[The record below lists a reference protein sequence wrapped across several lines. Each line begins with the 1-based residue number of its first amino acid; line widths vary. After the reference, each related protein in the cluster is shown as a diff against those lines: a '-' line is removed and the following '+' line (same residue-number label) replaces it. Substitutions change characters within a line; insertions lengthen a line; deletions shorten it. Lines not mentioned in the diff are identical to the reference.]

1 MNKLIMMIGAA
12 AVAASVASPMSASA
26 TTAVWASDVAGSI
39 DDETMWVN
47 GYKPQAGDTLD
58 FSAVTATGMAS
69 LSAFRAINGTTNETR
84 FTTIT
89 GLEHIYLGG
98 TADDGVAQWNV
109 DYLEYN
115 NGDRFVV
122 GSSAQLNVAGKITVK
137 GTTRALF
144 NQGSR
149 WIDADELEIRDGLG
163 TMSYNASKWR
173 LRRLTCTNRSVKA
186 VYLSAYNSGQKNQFV
201 IGSGGVGFSGADSGT
216 SFFAIASSRAIR
228 FDSSAD
234 WTLGKGRT
242 SDNLALHFVSGG
254 KQTLEIGTTDIDDS
268 TIPRT
273 VTFEGGVGT
282 NDGLTDGTLNVDG
295 IGTLIFNTV
304 TGGHRFNSTI
314 NVKNTAT
321 LLLKDTNVS
330 PLGPVN
336 FASGTTLK
344 VEQTTPT
351 GIVDLGGTITMASN
365 SILEFDL
372 AANSATSALKVV
384 NLALPATGTVKVK
397 FAESTVGRYTLAEN
411 LPSGTTTANFTAVN
425 DSSASVYL
433 SVYVEGDKLVAVVTK
448 KAIWKNNAE
457 GNMSVAANWVDDYV
471 PQAGDTLDFSVLS
484 GSSKMIIEDF
494 NDERS
499 FETVIAPA
507 YLYMGEDVNDGHIGW
522 GLKYLTYSSGVDF
535 RVGTAGRLN
544 VEGRIT
550 FTGSSTYLFNVFGG
564 TTVVAG
570 EIVNQGNGNAIMK
583 SPNANAS
590 LRAGKFT
597 YEGTGACTLTCR
609 DDNNAMVHYIVG
621 AGGFGFGGS
630 MSSGKYWYC
639 SAASGKSRTVRI
651 DPSADYCIAE
661 NPSRTDNMA
670 ISLAD
675 TGNVSV
681 YFGTTDV
688 DDPSVAR
695 TVTFNGGLGGYQSK
709 HNVIFDGIG
718 SVVFNT
724 TTDNDQNRFPGT
736 IQVKDSVKFILRDTA
751 TTAKGPMTF
760 AAGTTLKVE
769 QTSPTGIVELG
780 GALTLSANSTL
791 DFDFAENSATSAL
804 KVASLTMPA
813 SGKVRVKVS
822 GVGNGASAVLIDN
835 LPAEIRANQFE
846 FVEKPYGTAKLA
858 VRGNRLMV
866 EKSKGLVIIIAGGK
880 SASPAPVAAK
890 ILFAGDSTLDDYGRV
905 ANPYASWGTTLE
917 DFMRSGCSVDN
928 FAKSGASTKSFRAN
942 GYWSSLLAAIQP
954 GDFVGIQFGHN
965 DQKAGSNFAAPD
977 GLFRDNVRQFVADVR
992 ALGGKAILLSPIVR
1006 GTFDDDG
1013 NLYETQLDNGTRL
1026 SQYATAMR
1034 ELSVELGADFVDM
1047 NALTHDLLVE
1057 LGKEESA
1064 KLFAASAGK
1073 SGDYTH
1079 PIPAGADAFARL
1091 FVKNVKD
1098 RGLEVA
1104 ALFT

>member
-1 MNKLIMMIGAA
+1 MTGKAAILAAIIGVAA
-12 AVAASVASPMSASA
+12 ALSSYAN
-26 TTAVWASDVAGSI
+26 TAVWAGDVAGSI

-58 FSAVTATGMAS
+58 FSAVTATGMAN
-69 LSAFRAINGTTNETR
+69 LSDYRAINGTSNETH
-84 FTTIT
+84 FTTLT
-89 GLEHIYLGG
+89 GLDHVYLGG
-98 TADDGVAQWNV
+98 TSNGDVAQWNV

-115 NGDRFVV
+115 NGTRFVV

-149 WIDADELEIRDGLG
+149 WIDADELEIKDGLG

-173 LRRLTCTNRSVKA
+173 LRRLTCANRSSKT

-228 FDSSAD
+228 FDPSAD

-242 SDNLALHFVSGG
+242 SDNLVLQLYSGG
-254 KQTLEIGTTDIDDS
+254 KQTLEIGTTDYYDN

-273 VTFEGGVGT
+273 VTFEGGVGA
-282 NDGLTDGTLNVDG
+282 NMGLTDAKLVVDG
-295 IGTLIFNTV
+295 IGTFVFNTV
-304 TGGHRFNSTI
+304 TSGHRFNSPIT
-314 NVKNTAT
+314 VKDTAT
-321 LLLKDTNVS
+321 LALKDTAVS
-330 PLGPVN
+330 PLGALN
-336 FASGTTLK
+336 LNSGTTLK
-344 VEQTTPT
+344 VVQTSPT
-351 GIVDLGGTITMASN
+351 GIVELGGTVTMAAN
-365 SILEFDL
+365 ATLEFDL
-372 AANSATSALKVV
+372 AANSTTSALKVAS
-384 NLALPATGTVKVK
+384 LALPASGTVKVK
-397 FAESTVGRYTLAEN
+397 FAETNVGRYTLAEG
-411 LPSGTTTANFTAVN
+411 LPEGTTTGNFSAVN
-425 DSSASVYL
+425 DSSAATYL
-433 SVYVEGDKLVAVVTK
+433 SVYVEGDKLVAVITK
-448 KAIWKNNAE
+448 KAVWKSNAA
-457 GNMSVAANWVDDYV
+457 GNMSVASNWVEDYV

-484 GSSKMIIEDF
+484 GSFKMINEDF
-494 NDERS
+494 NDERR

-535 RVGTAGRLN
+535 RVGTSGRLN

-630 MSSGKYWYC
+630 MSSGKFWYC

-661 NPSRTDNMA
+661 NPSRTDNLA

-675 TGNVSV
+675 TGNISL

-695 TVTFNGGLGGYQSK
+695 TVTFNGGLGGYQSH

-724 TTDNDQNRFPGT
+724 TTANDQNRFPGK

-769 QTSPTGIVELG
+769 QTNPDGIVALG

-791 DFDFAENSATSAL
+791 DFDLAANSATSAL
-804 KVASLTMPA
+804 KVATLTMPA
-813 SGKVRVKVS
+813 SGKVRVKAS
-822 GVGNGASAVLIDN
+822 GVDRGGSAVLIDN
-835 LPAEIRANQFE
+835 LPSGTRANQFE
-846 FVEKPYGTAKLA
+846 FVEKPYDGATLV
-858 VRGNRLMV
+858 VRDNQLRV
-866 EKSKGLVIIIAGGK
+866 EKSKGLVIIIAGGRT
-880 SASPAPVAAK
+880 SVPAPVAAK

-905 ANPYASWGTTLE
+905 VNPYASWGTTLE

-928 FAKSGASTKSFRAN
+928 YAKSGASTKSFRAN
-942 GYWSSLLAAIQP
+942 GYWSSLLAAIRP

-977 GLFRDNVRQFVADVR
+977 GLFRDNVRQFVSDVR
-992 ALGGKAILLSPIVR
+992 ALGGKPILLSPIVR
-1006 GTFDDDG
+1006 GTFDDAG
-1013 NLYETQLDNGTRL
+1013 NLYETVLDNGTSL

-1057 LGKEESA
+1057 LGKDESA
-1064 KLFAASAGK
+1064 KLFAAFAGK

-1091 FVKNVKD
+1091 FIKNVKD